1 MEYLSELTANRTIFF
16 SFMKEKYNVFY
27 NSNIFFRDI
36 QYAIKSYFEKKN
48 KKINYSDAEKIA
60 REFIVKMENDKQLIK
75 MSNNAWKVN
84 FSFDSGVKEE
94 KAAETVQN

>member
-1 MEYLSELTANRTIFF
+1 MMDYLKELTANKTIFF
-16 SFMKEKYNVFY
+16 SFMKEKYRVFN

-48 KKINYSDAEKIA
+48 KRISYSEAEKVTKD
-60 REFIVKMENDKQLIK
+60 FITQMENDKQLIK

-84 FSFDSGVKEE
+84 FSFE
-94 KAAETVQN
+94 KNVIPETNVIQN

>member
-1 MEYLSELTANRTIFF
+1 MEYLKELTINRTIFF
-16 SFMKEKYNVFY
+16 SFMKEKYNVFN

-48 KKINYSDAEKIA
+48 KRINYSEAEKIA
-60 REFIVKMENDKQLIK
+60 KEFISQMENDKQLIK

-84 FSFDSGVKEE
+84 FSFE
-94 KAAETVQN
+94 KSVIQTNDANAIKN

>member
-1 MEYLSELTANRTIFF
+1 MEYLKELTINRTIFF
-16 SFMKEKYNVFY
+16 SFMKEKYNVFN

-48 KKINYSDAEKIA
+48 KRINYSDAEKIA
-60 REFIVKMENDKQLIK
+60 KEFISQMENDKQLIK

-84 FSFDSGVKEE
+84 FSFE
-94 KAAETVQN
+94 KSVIQTNGANAIKN

>member
-48 KKINYSDAEKIA
+48 KRINYSDAEKIA
-60 REFIVKMENDKQLIK
+60 KEFIVQMENDKQLIK

-84 FSFDSGVKEE
+84 FSFE
-94 KAAETVQN
+94 KSVIQKDEANVTQN